1 MSLTKYSRDH
11 QAVKGMI
18 ERIQEETH
26 GSSCVPLSELAKE
39 LDMDSRTVKK
49 HLEIMEID
57 GFGKFSSTERKH
69 IFCVNEKE
77 E

>member
-1 MSLTKYSRDH
+1 
-11 QAVKGMI
+11 MI
-18 ERIQEETH
+18 ERIREETD

-57 GFGKFSSTERKH
+57 GYGKFSDADKKH
-69 IFCVNEKE
+69 IFCVKSRGK
-77 E
+77 